1 MSTEGITDL
10 EQRLHASRQEVLTAL
25 DDITNAEL
33 HSAAAAGDWTVAE
46 VCAHVIEMQ
55 MLWLRKIAN
64 SAGDP
69 DLKRSEAE
77 VERRTAL
84 IEAHA
89 QDDIGTIRR
98 RLEEANNWS
107 VGILRGIGSATLE
120 TETSRGTAREAI
132 HSLVISHLSEHAK
145 QINDI
150 RSTLRS
156 S

>member
-1 MSTEGITDL
+1 MSIEGITDL
-10 EQRLHASRQEVLTAL
+10 EQRLHASQQEVLTAL

-33 HSAAAAGDWTVAE
+33 HSAPAAGDWTVAE

-64 SAGDP
+64 AARDP

-77 VERRTAL
+77 SERRTAL

-89 QDDIGTIRR
+89 LDDIGTVRR
-98 RLEEANNWS
+98 RLDEANNWS
-107 VGILRGIGSATLE
+107 VGILRGIGPATLDV
-120 TETSRGTAREAI
+120 ETSRGTVREAI
-132 HSLVISHLSEHAK
+132 HSLVTSHVSEHAK